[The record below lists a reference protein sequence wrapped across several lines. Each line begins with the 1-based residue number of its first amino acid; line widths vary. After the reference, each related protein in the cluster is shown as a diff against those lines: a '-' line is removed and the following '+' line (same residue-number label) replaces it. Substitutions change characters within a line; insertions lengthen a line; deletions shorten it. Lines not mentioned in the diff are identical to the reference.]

1 MTDRAFDI
9 TLDPSVGFQIADLI
23 REFDSEGFEPQ
34 SDIEQPDEM
43 DDPRSAPLDMDTFEI
58 ELTELID
65 QLNEDAQRD
74 LLALAWVGRGDYQ
87 ADDWSNARRQARETK
102 HMHVAQYLK
111 QTPLASD
118 YLIEGLI
125 QLGYSRTD

>member
-65 QLNEDAQRD
+65 QLNEDDWRKAMYMVDD
-74 LLALAWVGRGDYQ
+74 LWDTNFRFF
-87 ADDWSNARRQARETK
+87 RREDQMVNDICTEL
-102 HMHVAQYLK
+102 YL
-111 QTPLASD
+111 
-118 YLIEGLI
+118 GLDSVVNEDI
-125 QLGYSRTD
+125 PF